1 MWELLAPRAT
11 LNSIFLEPWKHNL
24 TSFTDS
30 SLVHKD
36 IKLKTKPTSIIQWTS
51 ITDSSLGPKDTNLK
65 LHTNPTSITGTSLYN
80 MDNYLYSSLGPK
92 DIKPHTKLT
101 PRFWIIVTALYIHC
115 TVYIHTCT
123 MLTGSHYDSYRRI
136 MGYLYIK
143 VSAYR

>member
-1 MWELLAPRAT
+1 M
-11 LNSIFLEPWKHNL
+11 
-24 TSFTDS
+24 DS

-92 DIKPHTKLT
+92 DTKPHTKLT
-101 PRFWIIVTALYIHC
+101 PRF
-115 TVYIHTCT
+115 
-123 MLTGSHYDSYRRI
+123 
-136 MGYLYIK
+136 
-143 VSAYR
+143 